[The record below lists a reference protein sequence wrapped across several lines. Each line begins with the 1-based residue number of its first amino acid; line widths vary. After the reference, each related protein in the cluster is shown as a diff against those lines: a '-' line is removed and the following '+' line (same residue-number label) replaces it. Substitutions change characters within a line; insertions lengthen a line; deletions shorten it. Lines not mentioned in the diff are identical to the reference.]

1 VSKSV
6 ELPKPGDKIPV
17 GKFHVSE
24 LNVRASEPFG
34 DSEEDQQLVANLRRG
49 RIIGPFKARPEGDG
63 YGVVVG
69 RRRFLAKKQLGTTHF
84 TVGVDCLIENMTDE
98 VAREASFV
106 ENLEVLR
113 KNMDP
118 VTRANKLSAI
128 VMDHALGVRGAAAKL
143 GLKASTL
150 SEWLKPLALSPKM
163 QEATAKQKIFFT
175 DALHLAKMGLG
186 KERQDE
192 LAEVLE
198 SEGYD
203 GFKAALTRLEEK
215 RLKRGIPKGKYFIE
229 RLTFD
234 TVYRP
239 DMELHEHIKKL
250 AEAQKMDIP
259 EYIMKVVLPEHTKT
273 HPVET

>member
-1 VSKSV
+1 
-6 ELPKPGDKIPV
+6 LPKPGDKIPV

-24 LNVRASEPFG
+24 LNVRAAEPFG

-69 RRRFLAKKQLGTTHF
+69 RRRFLAKKQLGTTYF
-84 TVGVDCLIENMTDE
+84 TAGVDCLIEKMTDE
-98 VAREASFV
+98 EAREASFV

-118 VTRANKLSAI
+118 ITRANKLAGLVTDS
-128 VMDHALGVRGAAAKL
+128 ALGVRGAAIKL
-143 GLKASTL
+143 GLKPSTL

-163 QEATAKQKIFFT
+163 QEATGKQKIFFT

-192 LAEVLE
+192 LADVLE
-198 SEGYD
+198 TEGYD
-203 GFKAALTRLEEK
+203 AFKAAVARLEEGG
-215 RLKRGIPKGKYFIE
+215 LKRGIPKGKYFIE

-239 DMELHEHIKKL
+239 HMELHGHMKKL

-259 EYIMKVVLPEHTKT
+259 EYVIKVVLPDWVKT
-273 HPVET
+273 HPI

>member
-1 VSKSV
+1 VSKSA

-24 LNVRASEPFG
+24 LNVRAAEPFG
-34 DSEEDQQLVANLRRG
+34 DSEEDQQLVANLRKG

-84 TVGVDCLIENMTDE
+84 IAGVDCLIENMTDE
-98 VAREASFV
+98 EAREASFV

-118 VTRANKLSAI
+118 ITRANKLAGLVTDS
-128 VMDHALGVRGAAAKL
+128 ALGVRGAAIKL

-163 QEATAKQKIFFT
+163 QDATAKQKIFFT
-175 DALHLAKMGLG
+175 DALNLAKMGLG
-186 KERQDE
+186 KERQDD

-198 SEGYD
+198 TEGYD
-203 GFKAALTRLEEK
+203 AFKAAVARFEEG
-215 RLKRGIPKGKYFIE
+215 RLKRGIPKGKYTII
-229 RLTFD
+229 RTTFD
-234 TVYRP
+234 HRYRP
-239 DMELHEHIKKL
+239 DVELLEKLNKL
-250 AEAQKMDIP
+250 AEGAKKKID
-259 EYIMKVVLPEHTKT
+259 EYTKWVLSEHVKAMAA
-273 HPVET
+273 